1 MSKILFLWC
10 SRRPL
15 FPLLVIIFTIASS
28 GCSDKEGETGCSDE
42 EEGGTHFYF
51 RVSES
56 SQDIDFYDIPFPND
70 LRLKED
76 GMLDLSNFPN
86 PDQVFILSNY
96 LDIIAT
102 NTRGF
107 GTNAAIF
114 FRFTAPLDE
123 GSLPQEPAE
132 TITFDSP
139 VFLVNIDINSPNR
152 GIRIPL
158 QIRFQEKGMLYQPE
172 NILTALPV
180 YGFPLEPATTYA
192 VVITNRVKDK
202 GGSNIQSPV
211 EFKRVKNE
219 LSCGNA
225 GTAEAIEIYRPLFD
239 FLKDEGKVNKKDVA
253 AATVFTTQDPVG
265 DMFKIRDFIYGDPSP
280 IPTGMYYKED
290 KNNCYIIEGEYPSP
304 QFQDGVPPFT
314 EKGQLMFDDNGQPVV
329 REDEQLRFALCVP
342 KGAQPAEGWPILTY
356 AHGTGGDYR
365 SFVRKDV
372 ADYLGSLGIASISI
386 DQPLHGERLGGEG
399 DPEMNFYNFLNPL
412 AGRDN
417 SRQSAIDSL
426 VLNRMAPG
434 IEIDAVSCPT
444 FTKGASFDPGRV
456 LFMGHSQGAHTG
468 GLFLGVEP
476 DVKGAVLSGAG
487 GGLAITLLTK
497 TDPYDVKAMMEDLL
511 GIEGEEELD
520 LYHPI
525 INIIQTFIEP
535 ADPLNYA
542 PYYLLDPLFGI
553 PKNIFISEGFKDTQV
568 TPLTAEALATAIGA
582 NPIEPVYQSILGL
595 TLRGLEPLTPPVTGN
610 ITGPDGVATAG
621 ILQYPDGDH
630 WVLTQNE
637 RAKNQWGRFL
647 ESLVEDGLATIE
659 GYEP

>member
-28 GCSDKEGETGCSDE
+28 GCSNE

-76 GMLDLSNFPN
+76 GNLDLSNFPN
-86 PDQVFILSNY
+86 PDQVSILSNY

-139 VFLVNIDINSPNR
+139 VFLVNIDINSLNR
-152 GIRIPL
+152 GTRIPL
-158 QIRFQEKGMLYQPE
+158 QIRFQEKGMIYQPE

-219 LSCGNA
+219 LPCGNA
-225 GTAEAIEIYRPLFD
+225 RTAEAIEIYRPLFD

-265 DMFKIRDFIYGDPSP
+265 DMFKIRDFIYEDTSP
-280 IPTGMYYKED
+280 IPAGMEYKEQSD
-290 KNNCYIIEGEYPSP
+290 NCYIIEGEYPSP
-304 QFQDGVPPFT
+304 QFQDGEPPFS

-329 REDEQLRFALCVP
+329 REYEQLRFALCVP
-342 KGAQPAEGWPILTY
+342 KGSQPAEGWPILTY

-365 SFVRKDV
+365 TFVDNNDV

-386 DQPLHGERLGGEG
+386 DQPLHGERLGGGG
-399 DPEMNFYNFLNPL
+399 DPEMDFYNFLNPL

-417 SRQSAIDSL
+417 PRQSAIDSL

-434 IEIDAVSCPT
+434 IVIGTDICPPCVD
-444 FTKGASFDPGRV
+444 ASFDPEKV

-487 GGLAITLLTK
+487 GGLAITMLTK
-497 TDPYDVKAMMEDLL
+497 TDPYDVKDMIEGLL
-511 GIEGEEELD
+511 GIGGEEELD
-520 LYHPI
+520 FYHPI
-525 INIIQTFIEP
+525 INLIQTYIEP

-568 TPLTAEALATAIGA
+568 TPLTAEAFATAIGA

-595 TLRGLEPLTPPVTGN
+595 TLRGLKPLTPPVNGN
-610 ITGPDGVATAG
+610 IGPNGVATAG
-621 ILQYPDGDH
+621 ILQYPEGDH
-630 WVLTQNE
+630 WVLT
-637 RAKNQWGRFL
+637 RDAKAKAQWGRFL
-647 ESLVEDGLATIE
+647 QSLVEDGLATIE